1 MDGDFSHHPRYISD
15 FFMAIKH
22 CDVVIG
28 SRMIFGGRE
37 RGRSAACRIIT
48 KKANLY
54 IPIIFHT
61 KIKDCTS
68 GFLCFRREVVRVPFK
83 QMISQWPSS
92 VGKVFYY
99 CLQQGFLIKEIPIL
113 FEDRRREKSKLNL
126 RIF

>member
-28 SRMIFGGRE
+28 SRMI
-37 RGRSAACRIIT
+37 
-48 KKANLY
+48 
-54 IPIIFHT
+54 
-61 KIKDCTS
+61 
-68 GFLCFRREVVRVPFK
+68 
-83 QMISQWPSS
+83 SQCPAS

-113 FEDRRREKSKLNL
+113 FEDRSREKSKLNL